1 MRVHLRGPAGE
12 GAAPGGGGQT
22 TLTDPLPAV
31 AGCRSRRPRHPCS
44 ALTMLKLYTYAKCS
58 TCRRAKAWL
67 QARGAAFAEYPIRE
81 TPPTPAELRAL
92 LAAYGGQI
100 KRIFNTSGL
109 DYRALN
115 LGPALAGMS
124 PAEALALLAGNGNLV
139 RRPVLLGP
147 GLALAGFDA
156 AAWQAALAGV

>member
-1 MRVHLRGPAGE
+1 
-12 GAAPGGGGQT
+12 
-22 TLTDPLPAV
+22 
-31 AGCRSRRPRHPCS
+31 
-44 ALTMLKLYTYAKCS
+44 MLKLYTYAKCS